1 MYVVLKGGHMEN
13 IVTSGIQHFE
23 ENIRDYVPMVSGNPV
38 TKMYAEFHI
47 MDDIS
52 EYVDKA
58 IKEKCTEDERKNF
71 CRIQRTKLCNKILE
85 EVIAYGVIV
94 GLIK

>member
-1 MYVVLKGGHMEN
+1 
-13 IVTSGIQHFE
+13 
-23 ENIRDYVPMVSGNPV
+23 MVSGNPV

-58 IKEKCTEDERKNF
+58 LKEKYTEEDYKEF
-71 CRIQRTKLCNKILE
+71 CRIKRTKMCNKIIE
-85 EVIAYGVIV
+85 EVISYGILM
-94 GLIK
+94 GLIKP

>member
-1 MYVVLKGGHMEN
+1 MEN
-13 IVTSGIQHFE
+13 IVTDGIKHFE
-23 ENIRDYVPMVSGNPV
+23 NNICDYVPMVSGNPV

-58 IKEKCTEDERKNF
+58 LKEKYTEEDYKEF
-71 CRIQRTKLCNKILE
+71 CRIKRTKMCNKIIE
-85 EVIAYGVIV
+85 EVISYGVLV
-94 GLIK
+94 GLIKP

>member
-23 ENIRDYVPMVSGNPV
+23 ENICDYVPMVSGNPV

-85 EVIAYGVIV
+85 EVISHGILV

>member
-23 ENIRDYVPMVSGNPV
+23 ENIRDYIPMVSGNPV

-47 MDDIS
+47 IDDIA

-58 IKEKCTEDERKNF
+58 IKEKCIEDERKNF
-71 CRIQRTKLCNKILE
+71 CRIQRTKLCNNILE